1 MPNKTIR
8 FLKISTFNLK
18 SVTSYK
24 IVGLQFR
31 NVLLEAN
38 QPHIIYLIERCKKS
52 DKNAQLQLYKAY
64 YKAMY
69 NTAIRILKD
78 SFEAEDVMQEAFLT
92 AFTKLDSYKGE
103 VAFGAWLKRI
113 VINKSINQFRKNNR
127 YEMAKM
133 EIVPENEIE
142 EELFETNKFHPKT
155 ILNAIQNL
163 KENYRIILTLHLIE
177 GFDYEEIQQIL
188 NYTNE
193 NVRTTILRAKKKLKQ
208 VLFAEMVYRL

>member
-8 FLKISTFNLK
+8 FLKISKFNLK

-142 EELFETNKFHPKT
+142 EELFETNKFHPKM

-193 NVRTTILRAKKKLKQ
+193 NVRTTILRAKNKLKQ
-208 VLFAEMVYRL
+208 VLLAEMVYRL

>member
-1 MPNKTIR
+1 M
-8 FLKISTFNLK
+8 
-18 SVTSYK
+18 
-24 IVGLQFR
+24 
-31 NVLLEAN
+31 EAN

-142 EELFETNKFHPKT
+142 EELFETNKFHPKM

-193 NVRTTILRAKKKLKQ
+193 NVRTTILRAKNKLKQ
-208 VLFAEMVYRL
+208 VLLTEKM

>member
-38 QPHIIYLIERCKKS
+38 QPHIIYLIEHCKKS

-142 EELFETNKFHPKT
+142 EELFETNKFHPKM

-208 VLFAEMVYRL
+208 VLLAEMV